1 MEDIENLSTLP
12 DIPSNYIPSSSTPT
26 LLSKASKY
34 FSFQGPNLSDQT
46 QRTPSCSLTA
56 SNSTLSAHGFAIEN
70 KNTVEHQS
78 QKIKSKK
85 VKHANFYHIL
95 SMGK

>member
-1 MEDIENLSTLP
+1 MKDIENLSTLP

-34 FSFQGPNLSDQT
+34 FSFQGPNLSEQAE
-46 QRTPSCSLTA
+46 RTSCSARTA
-56 SNSTLSAHGFAIEN
+56 SNSTVSAHELT
-70 KNTVEHQS
+70 TVENQS

-95 SMGK
+95 SMGKSLP